1 MSESQDN
8 TVSRLRI
15 FGKASSINVRK
26 VLWTC
31 AEIGIRYD
39 REDWG
44 DGFAS
49 TNTPEFLALN
59 PNGLVPVIEDEA
71 GVLWESNT
79 ICRYLGSKHKR
90 IDLIPTLPRDR
101 ALVERWMDWQATDL
115 NGSWRYAFMAIVRAH
130 PAFTDAE
137 QVEQSLRSWNAKM
150 GILERQL
157 CGTNSYVV
165 GPTFC
170 LADVVIGLSVN
181 RWLMTPFTRPDYP
194 AVLAYHKRLL
204 GRPGFVKHG
213 CNGLP

>member
-1 MSESQDN
+1 MPYE
-8 TVSRLRI
+8 
-15 FGKASSINVRK
+15 
-26 VLWTC
+26 
-31 AEIGIRYD
+31 

-49 TNTPEFLALN
+49 TDTPTFLAMN
-59 PNGLVPVIEDEA
+59 PNGLVPVIEDEI

-79 ICRYLGSKHKR
+79 ICRYLASKHGR
-90 IDLIPTLPRDR
+90 MDLLPASPRDR

-115 NGSWRYAFMAIVRAH
+115 NGSWRYAFMALVRAH
-130 PAFTDAE
+130 PSFKDTE
-137 QVEQSLRSWNAKM
+137 QIEESSRVWNTKM

-157 CGTNSYVV
+157 NVTSAYVV

-181 RWLMTPFTRPDYP
+181 RWLMTPFARPDYS
-194 AVLAYHKRLL
+194 AVLAYHERLL
-204 GRPGFVKHG
+204 IRPGFIEHG

>member
-1 MSESQDN
+1 M
-8 TVSRLRI
+8 SRLRV

-31 AEIGIRYD
+31 AEIGIAYD

-44 DGFAS
+44 DGFTS
-49 TNTPEFLALN
+49 TNTPVFLAMN
-59 PNGLVPVIEDEA
+59 PNGLIPVIKDEE

-79 ICRYLGSKHKR
+79 ICRYLAAKHNR
-90 IDLIPTLPRDR
+90 TDLLPSAARER

-115 NGSWRYAFMAIVRAH
+115 NSSWRYAFMALVRENA
-130 PAFTDAE
+130 AFKDTE
-137 QVEQSLRSWNAKM
+137 QVKESVLHWNAKM
-150 GILERQL
+150 GILEQQLRQ
-157 CGTNSYVV
+157 TKSYVV

-181 RWLMTPFTRPDYP
+181 RWLMTPFARPDYP
-194 AVLAYHKRLL
+194 AVIAYHQRLSS
-204 GRPGFVKHG
+204 RPGFVNHG